1 MFKHWISYLLIV
13 LIACQSILA
22 FADSHDTQVTFS
34 TINFDQ
40 ADLVQS
46 ELNVNEI
53 NEQDAPEVISVDSCD
68 HCGFCHHGQP
78 IPSLLTFFSLLNP
91 VSHKSQY
98 HDAAPSS
105 PQFSFYRPP
114 QV

>member
-13 LIACQSILA
+13 LIACQSVLA
-22 FADSHDTQVTFS
+22 VADSHDTQTTFP
-34 TINFDQ
+34 IIGFDQ

-53 NEQDAPEVISVDSCD
+53 NKQDASQVISVDSCD
-68 HCGFCHHGQP
+68 HCGFCHYGQS
-78 IPSLLTFFSLLNP
+78 IPSLLAFFSLLSP
-91 VSHKSQY
+91 ALHKSQY
-98 HDAAPSS
+98 HDAAPGS